1 MSSGSRRDGRGC
13 GSGTPPLPNFAG
25 NDAIFGDAGDTSS
38 RSGDAVGGS
47 HHQREQRAAP
57 EQLSHR
63 YLVFQRAKQLQNGA
77 RPRVDAVGHK
87 PTRVAL
93 MEVAA
98 DAISWTVG

>member
-1 MSSGSRRDGRGC
+1 M
-13 GSGTPPLPNFAG
+13 TPPGA
-25 NDAIFGDAGDTSS
+25 
-38 RSGDAVGGS
+38 AVTPS
-47 HHQREQRAAP
+47 AAP
-57 EQLSHR
+57 ITSASNALPLGSFH
-63 YLVFQRAKQLQNGA
+63 LVTLAFQRAKQLQNGA